1 MAGKPLCDDQI
12 LEAID
17 IHWREYLY
25 PPSIQYLI
33 DNSCI
38 KSKNTIW
45 LALRRLKKQGEIIL
59 VYTSEGNKAY
69 IPWAWH
75 SLNSRAN
82 QLDETEERL

>member
-1 MAGKPLCDDQI
+1 MAGKPLCDNEI

-17 IHWREYLY
+17 KHWREYLY

-38 KSKNTIW
+38 QSKNTIW
-45 LALRRLKKQGEIIL
+45 LALRRLRKQNKIIL
-59 VYTSEGNKAY
+59 INTSEGSKAY

-75 SLNSRAN
+75 TLNH
-82 QLDETEERL
+82 EVEKMEKVI